1 MQNKDKIQLLML
13 DIIMPKKS
21 GKVVYDEI
29 KKTRQDMKVL
39 FTGGYSKDVL
49 AKDEIL
55 EEELNFVLKPISP
68 TVLLRKIREVID
80 K

>member
-39 FTGGYSKDVL
+39 FTSGYSKDVL